1 MKRITPQVKA
11 IADAHMRARSEG
23 KFDNIVVRSKAELI
37 EALWSGRTFS
47 ALMDEIEWRYCNVT
61 SLALVELSN
70 GTYQSKS
77 YKANVYKGFK
87 NLLQCKPH

>member
-11 IADAHMRARSEG
+11 IADAHIRARGEG
-23 KFDNIVVRSKAELI
+23 KFDDIVVQSKAELF

-47 ALMDEIEWRYCNVT
+47 KLMDEIEWKYCNVT
-61 SLALVELSN
+61 SLVLNGISN

-77 YKANVYKGFK
+77 YKSNVYKAFK
-87 NLLQCKPH
+87 HLLQ